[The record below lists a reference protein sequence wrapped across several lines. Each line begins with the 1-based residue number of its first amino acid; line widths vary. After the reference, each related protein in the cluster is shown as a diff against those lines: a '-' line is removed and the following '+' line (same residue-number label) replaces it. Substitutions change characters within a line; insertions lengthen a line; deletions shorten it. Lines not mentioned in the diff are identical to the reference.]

1 MNSKEE
7 IEKFKKYEA
16 DYTRRLKA
24 KYFSDKT
31 IFGGKKQH
39 QLRGLVHS
47 RNVFN
52 IMEHVI
58 LAGNIFD
65 EKITVDGL
73 NIKASKYVPC
83 Y

>member
-31 IFGGKKQH
+31 IFGGKK
-39 QLRGLVHS
+39 
-47 RNVFN
+47 
-52 IMEHVI
+52 
-58 LAGNIFD
+58 
-65 EKITVDGL
+65 
-73 NIKASKYVPC
+73 
-83 Y
+83 